1 VSSATGKTP
10 FPRTPAEFARYRIWD
25 CYGLLSW
32 SRGAAAKSVSQAR
45 SIEDSFQAIRPQLDR
60 FAIERF
66 CPLLR
71 PTPDDA
77 ADIVR
82 CLERW
87 PNRLLGFATVHATDV
102 QVALADLDRWIKD
115 GPMVG
120 IYLPSS
126 AQNVPCTHPNYD
138 PIMRRAH
145 ELGAVIQQHTWFKT
159 QGKDSSGEST
169 PSELAELARR
179 HPDITFV
186 CVHAGGEWE
195 KGIRAVRDCGNIV
208 VETSGFDP
216 TAGFIEMA
224 VRELGASRIVY
235 GGHAPSRSFGTELSK
250 VLGANISEADKF
262 LILGGNFRRLL
273 TPLLRRRGWSL
284 T

>member
-1 VSSATGKTP
+1 MTPPP

-25 CYGLLSW
+25 CYGLLAW
-32 SRGAAAKSVSQAR
+32 SAGAASRAGTPR
-45 SIEDSFQAIRPQLDR
+45 SMEEAYAALEPQLRR
-60 FAIERF
+60 FGIERF

-71 PTPDDA
+71 LDVPA
-77 ADIVR
+77 LASEAVA
-82 CLERW
+82 CLERRRD
-87 PNRLLGFATVHATDV
+87 RLLGIATVHAKDV
-102 QVALADLDRWIKD
+102 PAALADLDRWVGA

-126 AQNVPCTHPNYD
+126 AQNVPCNHPNYD
-138 PIMRRAH
+138 PVMRRAH
-145 ELGAVIQQHTWFKT
+145 ELGAVILQHTWFKT
-159 QGKDSSGEST
+159 GGKDSSGEST

-186 CVHAGGEWE
+186 CVHAGGDWE
-195 KGIRAVRDCGNIV
+195 KGLRAVRDCGNVV

-224 VRELGASRIVY
+224 VRELGARRIIY

-250 VLGANISEADKF
+250 VLGAGISEADRF
-262 LILGGNFRRLL
+262 LILGENFRRLL
-273 TPLLRRRGWSL
+273 RPILRRQGRPL
-284 T
+284 P